1 MSSDG
6 AWKIASLSDVVLRQS
21 SDARLVCNLHKISLT
36 LCQIWN
42 SSYYCYSGVIFPV
55 HTLCLFA
62 GIWWICWGSF
72 KSTALSIRYN
82 ITRRASFTYTMY
94 VMYLIPHE
102 QQNAILIRSPYHM
115 RLHLGMLWNPV
126 HKISYRLLKP
136 WRFALLPRSQH
147 QDTDRRPDIRFT
159 LPRIGKTLS
168 EGGFI

>member
-94 VMYLIPHE
+94 VNLIPHE

-136 WRFALLPRSQH
+136 WRSPCFATSVTASRHRQ
-147 QDTDRRPDIRFT
+147 
-159 LPRIGKTLS
+159 
-168 EGGFI
+168 